1 MCTVPAGPLGA
12 HREGGSRGAGA
23 CRNPAPSVPGSPA
36 RWTARRIGRVCAPP
50 IGEGTPRHG
59 PGEVLVRRRFSGNRR
74 AACPRGASDTRPA
87 GSAEA
92 AVHPAADRPRGLPG
106 STQHAPQRWNVDGP
120 GSQTT
125 GFGAGSI
132 AFSAAGPRPGPRA
145 RPRPRSRWHGR
156 FRSGDRARDR
166 LPMAPRGR
174 RRAPV
179 PSLLARAA
187 YDVAAAPRRSKALV
201 SPRTF
206 VSMRDLKSA
215 PTPMPDVAVRPEDW
229 RDQIRADLKAQLKAD
244 GTLYGF
250 RLDGTCIARTQNGT
264 RVLKQPARQPA

>member
-206 VSMRDLKSA
+206 VSLKFQS
-215 PTPMPDVAVRPEDW
+215 MEEVSGCFGR
-229 RDQIRADLKAQLKAD
+229 RS
-244 GTLYGF
+244 
-250 RLDGTCIARTQNGT
+250 
-264 RVLKQPARQPA
+264 